1 MRRLASASLRWE
13 TGLLLLVALVVIV
26 GQAST
31 SELLSS
37 YNLETTA
44 LNNIVLLCLAFAVT
58 PVIITGD
65 IDISIA
71 GTLSLC
77 GVFIAWLWT
86 SGVEIWLAVAL
97 AILLGGVCGLVNG
110 ILVVAFDLPALA
122 VTLGTMGAYTGASF
136 LILQGRAITDFP
148 SALVTFG
155 SGNLPGTQIPISL
168 AVIIALGLGLTYIVH
183 LTKLGKA
190 LFAIG
195 GGRRAALFSGIAVN
209 MVRITAFIIAGLL
222 SAVAAIFYLG
232 NYDTAQAGIAS
243 GELLPAITA
252 VILGGVS
259 AYGGTGTVPGV
270 GVAAVLLA
278 LLQAAL
284 GLHGLSGEGQTIA
297 VGVLLVV
304 AIGGGEGLRA
314 VGSMRQRAS
323 MARAVPQG
331 GAQQEG
337 VAATS

>member
-1 MRRLASASLRWE
+1 MRSLARQALRWE
-13 TGLLLLVALVVIV
+13 SGLLLLLALVLIV

-31 SELLSS
+31 GELLSS
-37 YNLETTA
+37 YNLQTTA
-44 LNNIVLLCLAFAVT
+44 LNNIVLLFLALAVT

-77 GVFIAWLWT
+77 GVFTARLWT
-86 SGVEIWLAVAL
+86 SGVEIWVAVLLALV
-97 AILLGGVCGLVNG
+97 LGAVCGLVNG

-136 LILQGRAITDFP
+136 LILQGNAITNFP
-148 SALVTFG
+148 SALVALG
-155 SGNLPGTQIPISL
+155 SGNLTGTPIPISVVVVA
-168 AVIIALGLGLTYIVH
+168 AVALGLTYVVH
-183 LTKLGKA
+183 FTKNGKS

-195 GGRRAALFSGIAVN
+195 GSRRAALFSGIPVN
-209 MVRITAFIIAGLL
+209 RVRVTSFVIAGLL

-243 GELLPAITA
+243 DQLLPAITA

-270 GVAAVLLA
+270 AVAAVLLA
-278 LLQAAL
+278 FLQAAL

-297 VGVLLVV
+297 VGILLVV
-304 AIGGGEGLRA
+304 AIGGGEGIRA
-314 VGSMRQRAS
+314 IGAARRRST
-323 MARAVPQG
+323 MARTLQPEAARPTG
-331 GAQQEG
+331 G
-337 VAATS
+337 S